1 MIELARLE
9 EELLNNLSNAD
20 PTTILQNKAL
30 IESLERT
37 KKTSKEIS
45 EKQKIAVVT
54 EEKINISRNVYRR
67 VAAEGSM
74 LYFLL
79 ISLCVVDH
87 MYQYSLES
95 FNKFFFKAFERT
107 EEFEEDEK

>member
-1 MIELARLE
+1 
-9 EELLNNLSNAD
+9 LNNLSNAD

-54 EEKINISRNVYRR
+54 EEKINISRNVY
-67 VAAEGSM
+67 
-74 LYFLL
+74 
-79 ISLCVVDH
+79 
-87 MYQYSLES
+87 
-95 FNKFFFKAFERT
+95 
-107 EEFEEDEK
+107 

>member
-1 MIELARLE
+1 MQEEKPELEQLKSQLVKEQNDFMIELARLE

-45 EKQKIAVVT
+45 EK
-54 EEKINISRNVYRR
+54 
-67 VAAEGSM
+67 
-74 LYFLL
+74 
-79 ISLCVVDH
+79 
-87 MYQYSLES
+87 
-95 FNKFFFKAFERT
+95 
-107 EEFEEDEK
+107 

>member
-45 EKQKIAVVT
+45 EK
-54 EEKINISRNVYRR
+54 
-67 VAAEGSM
+67 
-74 LYFLL
+74 
-79 ISLCVVDH
+79 
-87 MYQYSLES
+87 
-95 FNKFFFKAFERT
+95 
-107 EEFEEDEK
+107 